1 MIIKKKS
8 WKIYKYDKNEYHR
21 EYMMNRRYR
30 QNMKKLTWFSFLP
43 RNIDEDIVFNKKDL
57 DYIKIINKYY

>member
-8 WKIYKYDKNEYHR
+8 WKIYKYDKNEYNR